1 MADNL
6 TLYLKGM
13 AEYGILPFVKQ
24 LFLFAFLF
32 LPVVTLAQR
41 LTITGKVTDASD
53 GEPLPYATVGI
64 KGKTIATITN
74 LNGEF
79 DFHIPTEYR
88 NEILVI
94 SMLGYNNYEVPVW
107 AIEGPLMIRLTPYT
121 TVLEEV
127 VIKDSLTG
135 GDILRIALSRIEQN
149 YPMEPFLLEG
159 FYRDV
164 KKVANTYISLLEA
177 AVKIY
182 DEDYAE
188 PRNKYRLRER
198 VRLVEVRKSLGYES
212 RFTTFFDQDNLL
224 EDLLLHNNIRY
235 RQIEARE
242 PLYSSM
248 VREPDSYYNG
258 HEVFVIAHTEHYL
271 LRMFIDKK
279 TYAIVHLAYET
290 QSSSEVIGKRG
301 NLISKFDGL
310 KKEIA
315 FREVNGKM
323 FLNYINM
330 TSRVNWHDRK
340 TDSLRFKT
348 ELFQQ
353 LLINEIHPNT
363 TERIRTTEKMRN
375 YGLQYQ
381 DKPYNREFW
390 ENYNIIKDTP
400 LDRKIVEDLE
410 RFAPLHRQFE
420 GKQ

>member
-1 MADNL
+1 MKSIFLSCCLLMASAL
-6 TLYLKGM
+6 M
-13 AEYGILPFVKQ
+13 
-24 LFLFAFLF
+24 
-32 LPVVTLAQR
+32 AQR
-41 LTITGKVTDASD
+41 LTITGKVVDASD
-53 GEPLPYATVGI
+53 GEPLSYATVGV
-64 KGKTIATITN
+64 KGKTVATISN

-79 DFHIPTEYR
+79 DFHIPVEYR

-94 SMLGYNNYEVPVW
+94 SMLGYENYEVPVW
-107 AIEGPLMIRLTPYT
+107 AIEGPLTVRLQPHT

-127 VIKDSLTG
+127 VVKDSLSG
-135 GDILRIALSRIEQN
+135 GDVLRIALSRIEQN
-149 YPMEPFLLEG
+149 YPMKPFLLEG

-188 PRNKYRLRER
+188 PRNKFKLRER
-198 VRLVEVRKSLGYES
+198 VRLIEVRKSLGYES
-212 RFTTFFDQDNLL
+212 RFTSFFDQDNLL

-242 PLYSSM
+242 ALFASM
-248 VREPDSYYNG
+248 KREPDSYYNG
-258 HEVFVIAHTEHYL
+258 HEIFVVAHTEQYL
-271 LRMFIDKK
+271 LRIFVDKK
-279 TYAIVHLAYET
+279 TYAIVHLVYET
-290 QSSSEVIGKRG
+290 GSSNELISKRG
-301 NLISKFDGL
+301 NLVSRFAGL
-310 KKEIA
+310 KKEID
-315 FREVNGKM
+315 FREVEGKM
-323 FLNYINM
+323 FLNYITM

-340 TDSLRFKT
+340 TDSLRFET

-353 LLINEIHPNT
+353 LLINQVYPQT
-363 TERIRTTEKMRN
+363 KDRISTTEKMRN

>member
-1 MADNL
+1 M
-6 TLYLKGM
+6 
-13 AEYGILPFVKQ
+13 KQ
-24 LFLFAFLF
+24 FAVWACVFF
-32 LPVVTLAQR
+32 SVATWAQR
-41 LTITGKVTDASD
+41 LTITGKITDAAD
-53 GEPLPYATVGI
+53 GEPLPYASIGI
-64 KGKTIATITN
+64 KGKTISTISN

-79 DFHIPTEYR
+79 DFHVPPEYR
-88 NEILVI
+88 NDILVI
-94 SMLGYNNYEVPVW
+94 SMMGYENYEAPIW
-107 AIEGPLMIRLTPYT
+107 AIESPLTVRLHQHT
-121 TVLEEV
+121 TVLQEV
-127 VIKDSLTG
+127 VVKDSLTG

-149 YPMEPFLLEG
+149 FPMKPFLLEG

-164 KKVANTYISLLEA
+164 KKVADSYISLLEA

-188 PRNKYRLRER
+188 PRNKYKLRER
-198 VRLVEVRKSLGYES
+198 VRLIEVRKSLGYES

-242 PLYSSM
+242 PMFASM
-248 VREPDSYYNG
+248 IREPDSYYNG
-258 HEVFVIAHTEHYL
+258 HEIFVVAHTDQYL
-271 LRMFIDKK
+271 LRIFIDKK

-290 QSSSEVIGKRG
+290 GSSNEIIGKRG
-301 NLISKFDGL
+301 NLISKFAGL
-310 KKEIA
+310 KKEID
-315 FREVNGKM
+315 FREVDGKM
-323 FLNYINM
+323 FLNYITM
-330 TSRVNWHDRK
+330 TSHVNWHDRK

-353 LLINEIHPNT
+353 LLINKVHSKTN
-363 TERIRTTEKMRN
+363 ERIATTEKMRN

-390 ENYNIIKDTP
+390 DNYNIIKDTP